1 MATKPRTDWDDI
13 PNTHR
18 NAQILEDD
26 YPVRNARVI
35 HLSRASIRCTEVSG
49 TFLLAPDAGMQTY
62 AGKQRIE
69 VQCLWFG
76 RKPPTSWMHIT
87 VLSSP
92 QYEDNYTGKVVWNI
106 GRPRSS

>member
-1 MATKPRTDWDDI
+1 MATKPQTDWDGI
-13 PNTHR
+13 PHTHR
-18 NAQILEDD
+18 NARVLEDD
-26 YPVRNARVI
+26 YAVRNARVI
-35 HLSRASIRCTEVSG
+35 HLSKASIRCTKVSG
-49 TFLLAPDAGMQTY
+49 TFLLAPDAEMKTY

-92 QYEDNYTGKVVWNI
+92 RYEDNYSGTVVWNI
-106 GRPRSS
+106 GR